1 MDKLCLV
8 FDLDETVLHYVDRAT
23 EEFINED
30 MSEEPN
36 DNQNENEVKNLIRP
50 GDKVLFR
57 PGFWKFIEY
66 VKSKQ
71 GQIVLGIWTFG
82 NRDYADK
89 LKPLLERS
97 GDLYRFVY
105 TRDDM
110 KKGMLDKQLT
120 YVVNKFDK
128 NMRKHLG
135 IQGRRTRS
143 KRSTTEL
150 PKNIFLIDNLY
161 TNIDHN
167 INRKNGILVES
178 FVDSNKPDTMFEE
191 LETIC
196 ESLLSDGKIPSEYM
210 QNFKING
217 KKRVIASIGAIFDGG
232 ITPIESSLSFSTRS
246 KTQSGG
252 NKTLKAMKAMNA
264 LDIML
269 RKNKIKTQRL
279 NL

>member
-8 FDLDETVLHYVDRAT
+8 FDLDETILHYVDRAT

-30 MSEEPN
+30 MNEESN
-36 DNQNENEVKNLIRP
+36 DNENEVKDLIKP
-50 GDKVLFR
+50 GDKVFFR

-82 NRDYADK
+82 NKMYADK
-89 LKPLLERS
+89 LKPYLERD
-97 GDLYRFVY
+97 GELFRFVY
-105 TRDDM
+105 TQSDM

-120 YVVNKFDK
+120 YVVNRFDR
-128 NMRKHLG
+128 NMRKNLG
-135 IQGRRTRS
+135 IHGRRTRS
-143 KRSTTEL
+143 KRSHGTTEL
-150 PKNIFLIDNLY
+150 PKNIFIIDNLY

-191 LETIC
+191 LEIIC
-196 ESLLSDGKIPSEYM
+196 ESLLTDGKIPSEYL

-217 KKRVIASIGAIFDGG
+217 KKRLIASIGTIFDGG
-232 ITPIESSLSFSTRS
+232 ITPIESSSSSSTTS
-246 KTQSGG
+246 KSQSGG
-252 NKTLKAMKAMNA
+252 NKTLKAMKAMQA

-279 NL
+279 KL